1 MGDLQGQYIDQGEYD
16 IGGGYGGG
24 YDYSSDY
31 VDYGSI
37 SPDYIDY
44 ASYDPNAPGS
54 QLTEPSYDT
63 SGGNLFEDYLDYYIE
78 LGYDPLT
85 AADFAA
91 QDASEGSITI
101 PTLEQGVIPTSP
113 YDQSYPLNQP
123 QYFPLP
129 VTPYQPPVDYAP
141 YNPVDLT
148 PPTPEPLPQAPAANL
163 PPACP
168 GGQYHPYPIGHPQ
181 QNVCVAFPAPPQQQT
196 STSSSGGSSGGSSAP
211 KAPTP
216 QPQQLPPCPTGQK
229 RDPWTLQCVPQA
241 PAQQACPTGTYRE
254 FFTQQCLPIPTQ
266 KCATPGT
273 VFDQATGRCVP
284 IAQAVSPLPG
294 TTPSEFDNL
303 FADLSKLPWWL
314 WLALALGGYL
324 ILSRDSDG
332 RTTTV
337 RYRRAS

>member
-1 MGDLQGQYIDQGEYD
+1 
-16 IGGGYGGG
+16 
-24 YDYSSDY
+24 
-31 VDYGSI
+31 
-37 SPDYIDY
+37 
-44 ASYDPNAPGS
+44 
-54 QLTEPSYDT
+54 
-63 SGGNLFEDYLDYYIE
+63 
-78 LGYDPLT
+78 
-85 AADFAA
+85 
-91 QDASEGSITI
+91 
-101 PTLEQGVIPTSP
+101 
-113 YDQSYPLNQP
+113 
-123 QYFPLP
+123 
-129 VTPYQPPVDYAP
+129 
-141 YNPVDLT
+141 
-148 PPTPEPLPQAPAANL
+148 
-163 PPACP
+163 
-168 GGQYHPYPIGHPQ
+168 
-181 QNVCVAFPAPPQQQT
+181 
-196 STSSSGGSSGGSSAP
+196 
-211 KAPTP
+211 
-216 QPQQLPPCPTGQK
+216 
-229 RDPWTLQCVPQA
+229 VPQA